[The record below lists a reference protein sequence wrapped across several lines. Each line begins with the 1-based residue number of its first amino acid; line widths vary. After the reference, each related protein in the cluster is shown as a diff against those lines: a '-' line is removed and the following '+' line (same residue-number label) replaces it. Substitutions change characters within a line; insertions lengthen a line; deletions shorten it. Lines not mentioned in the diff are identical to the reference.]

1 MLLPTLIARAP
12 LICIL
17 LLFPLATMIAL
28 GRWRPRAPRPLNIA
42 LFALVNLGLT
52 YLILVTV
59 AWHDSYPKRQLIYF
73 TGPAM
78 YFATYVGLALVQLL
92 LIRIAAARGTRVGW
106 GAALLFPLVM
116 LFVIRYVLAWW
127 DPFLPFLSQFSKGT
141 SVGLFIGISYLSFRA
156 VRLTVE
162 VRNGVVPM
170 PTVAEFLGF
179 LFFCP
184 TLTIGPITTYSLFRK
199 TLYVPDRAVTP
210 VGNSF
215 LRILKGLAKYLF
227 LASLL
232 SQLTYSGLILDGH
245 PHGGWDL
252 AIAICAY
259 YLFLYCNFSGF
270 CDIVIGASGLVGLQV
285 DENFRNPLGARNLQ
299 DFWSRW
305 HMSLSFFMR
314 DLVFQPMT
322 KWFMRR
328 WGLKRLNE
336 AMIVPTVTIFLLIGI
351 WHGPQ
356 INYLLF
362 GLAHGIGVV
371 FVVYLAHFMR
381 MRMGTRRYR
390 DYMANPM
397 ARGAAIAMT
406 FCYVAGTHF
415 LFANTLSQ
423 MQEIVASLI

>member
-1 MLLPTLIARAP
+1 MLLPTLIARTP

-17 LLFPLATMIAL
+17 LLFPIAATIVL
-28 GRWRPRAPRPLNIA
+28 GRLRSGAPGPINIA

-52 YLILVTV
+52 YLMLVAA
-59 AWHDSYPKRQLIYF
+59 AWHDIYPKRELIYF
-73 TGPAM
+73 AAPAA
-78 YFATYVGLALVQLL
+78 YFVTYVGLALVQLL
-92 LIRIAAARGTRVGW
+92 LIRLAVARGTRAGW
-106 GAALLFPLVM
+106 GMALLFPLAM
-116 LFVIRYVLAWW
+116 LFVIRYVLVWW
-127 DPFLPFLSQFSKGT
+127 DPFLPFLSQFSKVT

-162 VRNGVVPM
+162 VRNGVVPV

-184 TLTIGPITTYSLFRK
+184 TLTIGPITTYSMFRK
-199 TLYVPDRAVTP
+199 TLYAPDRAITP
-210 VGNSF
+210 LGNSF
-215 LRILKGLAKYLF
+215 LRIFKGLAKYLF
-227 LASLL
+227 VASLL
-232 SQLTYSGLILDGH
+232 SQLTYTGLILDGH
-245 PHGGWDL
+245 PHGYFDL
-252 AIAICAY
+252 AVAVCAY

-270 CDIVIGASGLVGLQV
+270 CDVVIGASGLVGLQI

-299 DFWSRW
+299 DFWGRW
-305 HMSLSFFMR
+305 HTSLSFFMR

-328 WGLKRLNE
+328 WGPKRLNE
-336 AMIVPTVTIFLLIGI
+336 AMIVPTVTIFLLIGV

-356 INYLLF
+356 MNYLLF

-371 FVVYLAHFMR
+371 FVVYLAHLMR
-381 MRMGTRRYR
+381 VRMGAQRYR

-397 ARGAAIAMT
+397 ARRVAIAMT
-406 FCYVAGTHF
+406 FCYVAATHF

-423 MQEIVASLI
+423 MQEIFASLT

>member
-1 MLLPTLIARAP
+1 MLLPTLIARTP

-17 LLFPLATMIAL
+17 LLFPIAATIVL
-28 GRWRPRAPRPLNIA
+28 GRLRSRAPGPMHIA

-52 YLILVTV
+52 YLMLLAA
-59 AWHDSYPKRQLIYF
+59 AWHDIYPKRELIYF
-73 TGPAM
+73 AAPAA
-78 YFATYVGLALVQLL
+78 YFVAYVGLALVQLL
-92 LIRIAAARGTRVGW
+92 LIRSAAARGTQAGW
-106 GAALLFPLVM
+106 GTALLFPLVM
-116 LFVIRYVLAWW
+116 LFVIRYVLVWW
-127 DPFLPFLSQFSKGT
+127 DPFLPFLSQFSKVT

-156 VRLTVE
+156 IRLTVE
-162 VRNGVVPM
+162 VRNGVVPV

-199 TLYVPDRAVTP
+199 SLYAPDRAITP
-210 VGNSF
+210 LDNSF
-215 LRILKGLAKYLF
+215 LRIFKGLAKYLF
-227 LASLL
+227 VASLL
-232 SQLTYSGLILDGH
+232 SQLTYTGLVLDGH
-245 PHGGWDL
+245 PHGYLDL
-252 AIAICAY
+252 AISVCAY

-270 CDIVIGASGLVGLQV
+270 CDVVIGASGLVGLQV

-328 WGLKRLNE
+328 WGPKRLNE
-336 AMIVPTVTIFLLIGI
+336 AMIVPTVTIFLFIGV

-356 INYLLF
+356 LNYILF

-381 MRMGTRRYR
+381 VRMGVQRYR
-390 DYMANPM
+390 SYMANPV
-397 ARGAAIAMT
+397 ARGLAIAMT
-406 FCYVAGTHF
+406 FCYVAATHF

-423 MQEIVASLI
+423 MQEIIAALN